1 MYTYYN
7 TSTYHRK
14 ILLICLITLIVRC
27 ISHTL
32 TNNLTQFQNPDNEGG
47 VVVLDMVELGEG
59 TGSMANQDVPILF
72 SEICI

>member
-1 MYTYYN
+1 
-7 TSTYHRK
+7 
-14 ILLICLITLIVRC
+14 LFLICLITLIVSC

-72 SEICI
+72 SKICI